1 MFRVGSKN
9 SVLFTKKVLW
19 FLRRSVCD
27 EFLLSQ
33 RLSPLKSIVATDK
46 LYNLGQRRTKTYD
59 WDVGYLAANE
69 NLGGGGGV
77 GVMILLL
84 G

>member
-1 MFRVGSKN
+1 MR
-9 SVLFTKKVLW
+9 
-19 FLRRSVCD
+19 D

-59 WDVGYLAANE
+59 WDAGVPCCERQSGW
-69 NLGGGGGV
+69 GGGG
-77 GVMILLL
+77 
-84 G
+84 